1 MTNIP
6 KGVGIIASLHA
17 FSSLFLLVHVLISI
31 PFVIAAF
38 FSDFGLGA
46 IATLETVWDWI
57 MVGIHAGIA
66 GALFTRKSWS
76 GSFVTI
82 LAGIG
87 FIFAIL
93 NVLSGN
99 MFAIFSI
106 IMNGIVIGYMRKPH
120 VKAWL
125 NDPTP

>member
-1 MTNIP
+1 
-6 KGVGIIASLHA
+6 
-17 FSSLFLLVHVLISI
+17 LISI